1 MFSFL
6 KFKNQIRWYVLKI
19 NKPLHRSLFF
29 APRTLLFF
37 VTIFTI
43 IFICYYPHENESYF
57 RFPSNETQIF
67 IIDKLLRASAVF
79 IGIIISLVILS
90 FQIFN
95 KRFGRYAFVGFF
107 KNKYLKT
114 LFTLYILNILLS
126 IYSLS
131 YLKEVG
137 NSDSYSNALF
147 VFCLLLAFVL
157 ILSLFPL
164 SIEMIYKS
172 QSRFNINKIIN
183 LITKEWIYEYDDT
196 ESHSIHNLDV
206 IDRELINQEPRYEY
220 NENERQGIGKIERI
234 EKNPIAMLKEIGANA
249 LVQKDNVTIELIL
262 NQLFLHLK
270 KIVFDGEKDSVLDS
284 SVINRYMYNSIRE
297 LVEFHLPIA
306 LNNDNNRI
314 VRKLTYCRNALEL
327 FVIKNRLPLSNWS
340 SKWEYRGWD
349 ICFDYEKFFN
359 KAILLDNRELA
370 EIIMDAYHEYCEY
383 IVRHYLPNTFRE
395 YKNYYTLSDEADL
408 CSYLLNSQIRM
419 FVERAILYK
428 RLDTFKKIF
437 NLFSLE
443 ITVLKSGN
451 TVSVKRYLLHL
462 LNNSKEHTFKKYLNH
477 IVDDIDTYHFPYG
490 MVLQSEIKT
499 TDTAIIFSSLL
510 ESTKLSLSK
519 NKLNN
524 MMINRL
530 KTEGMGFINDWK
542 SSNKNVYQKVEKQNP
557 NHFLMLLMPIFPWL
571 LSNSYTDSQKEEQKP
586 QISTNDIYKKLFIE
600 LIKHFEGLKDSIPK
614 KNCTDYQKEIYIHLH
629 RYMGYIKSYYIN
641 EFIDDTESLELMNKV
656 LNDFD
661 KVDIYRKQLQESGYL
676 INENLF

>member
-19 NKPLHRSLFF
+19 NKPLHRALFF

-43 IFICYYPHENESYF
+43 IFIRYYPHENESYF
-57 RFPSNETQIF
+57 RCPSNETQIF

-137 NSDSYSNALF
+137 NSDNYSNALF

-183 LITKEWIYEYDDT
+183 LITKGWIYEYDDT
-196 ESHSIHNLDV
+196 EGHSIHNLDV
-206 IDRELINQEPRYEY
+206 IDRELVNQELRYEY
-220 NENERQGIGKIERI
+220 NESERQGIGKIERI
-234 EKNPIAMLKEIGANA
+234 EKNPIAMLKEIGVNA

-262 NQLFLHLK
+262 NQLFLHFK
-270 KIVFDGEKDSVLDS
+270 KIVFDAKRDTVLDS
-284 SVINRYMYNSIRE
+284 SVMNIYMYNSTRE
-297 LVEFHLPIA
+297 LIEFYLPIA
-306 LNNDNNRI
+306 LNNDNSRI
-314 VRKLTYCRNALEL
+314 VRKLTDFRNALEL
-327 FVIKNRLPLSNWS
+327 FVIKNRLTLSSGS
-340 SKWEYRGWD
+340 SKWEYKGWD

-370 EIIMDAYHEYCEY
+370 EIIMDAHYGYCSY
-383 IVRHYLPNTFRE
+383 IIKFHLPNSLKE
-395 YKNYYTLSDEADL
+395 YRKYVVSNEIDICYD
-408 CSYLLNSQIRM
+408 LLNSQIIK
-419 FVERAILYK
+419 FVESAIRYQ
-428 RLDTFKKIF
+428 RLDVFKKIF

-443 ITVLKSGN
+443 SVTISSKN
-451 TVSVKRYLLHL
+451 TLSVKRYLLDL
-462 LNNSKEHTFKKYLNH
+462 LYNSKENAFKNYINH
-477 IVDDIDTYHFPYG
+477 VIGDIDSYHFPYKTA
-490 MVLQSEIKT
+490 LQLEIKEVKR
-499 TDTAIIFSSLL
+499 IGIFNSLL
-510 ESTKLSLSK
+510 KSTKLSLSK

-524 MMINRL
+524 MMINQL
-530 KTEGMGFINDWK
+530 KATGMGFINSWK
-542 SSNKNVYQKVEKQNP
+542 SSNKNIYQETEKQNP
-557 NHFLMLLMPIFPWL
+557 NHFLMLFAPIFPWL
-571 LSNSYTDSQKEEQKP
+571 LWNKQQINNS
-586 QISTNDIYKKLFIE
+586 DIYKKLFIR
-600 LIKHFEGLKDSIPK
+600 LIEHFEDLKDSIPK
-614 KNCTDYQKEIYIHLH
+614 KKCTDYQKEIYIQLH
-629 RYMGYIKSYYIN
+629 KYMSYIKSYHIN

-656 LNDFD
+656 LKGFD
-661 KVDIYRKQLQESGYL
+661 NVDVYRKQLQESGYI